1 MIEINGLNERIA
13 NLKMQYQEAERI
25 NLKNKADELLVD
37 INYLE
42 ELRELRNKQE
52 QKQKMLDE
60 LSKDYNKLA
69 IAYAYAK
76 NYLEYGVDVTKV
88 WGTVTLNTANLEK
101 AYAKGRRD
109 ENERWNTSMDRFI
122 DNIKNKKAR

>member
-52 QKQKMLDE
+52 LFIKAFDKIRVEIENTMKYQ
-60 LSKDYNKLA
+60 
-69 IAYAYAK
+69 YAV
-76 NYLEYGVDVTKV
+76 G
-88 WGTVTLNTANLEK
+88 
-101 AYAKGRRD
+101 
-109 ENERWNTSMDRFI
+109 ENEYAEGFEKSLEII
-122 DNIKNKKAR
+122 DKYKAESENE